1 MKSNKEIIQKI
12 EERARQLGFIK
23 VGFSYPK
30 TPIFY
35 SEFLNWINEKRYGQM
50 TWLKR
55 SKDLREDPRNLFEEC
70 KTIISLAYPY
80 FHYKPLTIDQLCM
93 ARYTT
98 PKEDDYHIRLKA
110 LALIL
115 VDLLKGYYPDIN
127 YRIAVDSA
135 PLLERSIAYEAGI
148 GFIGKNNMLI
158 IPGFGSYFFLLEI
171 LIDKRLDFKI
181 TPPLEDGCGN
191 CTNCLDSCPTGALVN
206 PYMMDSS
213 LCLSYLTVEYSGR
226 LPEGTGKN
234 MGRCFLGCDRC
245 QEACPYNRDLGGNK
259 EVCLPSTEEFLKMS
273 NRDFKRRFGKTAL
286 SRAGLKKIKR
296 NIIEMLKY
304 INSYNRTP
312 QRA

>member
-1 MKSNKEIIQKI
+1 MS
-12 EERARQLGFIK
+12 
-23 VGFSYPK
+23 
-30 TPIFY
+30 
-35 SEFLNWINEKRYGQM
+35 
-50 TWLKR
+50 WLKR
-55 SKDLREDPRNLFEEC
+55 SKDLRKDPRNLFREC

-80 FHYKPLTIDQLCM
+80 FYYQPLTMDRFNM
-93 ARYTT
+93 ARYTM

-115 VDLLKGYYPDIN
+115 IELLKGYYPDIN

-158 IPGFGSYFFLLEI
+158 IPDFGSYFFLLEI

-181 TPPLEDGCGN
+181 NPPLEDGCGS

-213 LCLSYLTVEYSGR
+213 LCLSYLTVEYSGS
-226 LPEGTGKN
+226 LPEGTGRK
-234 MGRCFLGCDRC
+234 MGRCFMGCDRC

-296 NIIEMLKY
+296 NINEMLKY
-304 INSYNRTP
+304 IN
-312 QRA
+312 

>member
-1 MKSNKEIIQKI
+1 MRSDKEIIQKV
-12 EERARQLGFIK
+12 EERAKELGFIK

-35 SEFLNWINEKRYGQM
+35 REFLKWISEKRYGNM
-50 TWLKR
+50 SWLKR
-55 SKDLREDPRNLFEEC
+55 SKDLRKDPRNLFREC

-80 FHYKPLTIDQLCM
+80 FYYQPLTMDRFNM
-93 ARYTT
+93 ARYTM

-115 VDLLKGYYPDIN
+115 IELLKGYYPDIN

-158 IPGFGSYFFLLEI
+158 IPDFGSYFFLLEI

-181 TPPLEDGCGN
+181 NPPLEDGCGS

-213 LCLSYLTVEYSGR
+213 LCLSYLT
-226 LPEGTGKN
+226 
-234 MGRCFLGCDRC
+234 
-245 QEACPYNRDLGGNK
+245 K
-259 EVCLPSTEEFLKMS
+259 EQAE
-273 NRDFKRRFGKTAL
+273 RWADAL
-286 SRAGLKKIKR
+286 WVVTDVKKPVH
-296 NIIEMLKY
+296 IIEILEV
-304 INSYNRTP
+304 IRRCAFP
-312 QRA
+312 QQRSF